1 MHRRDFIEKTLISSV
16 GLTGF
21 GFLNEGFLSTN
32 TIPAWGGRKRKNI
45 DPDWR
50 FHLGDVQGAER
61 APYPDRHWRILDLP
75 HDWSIEGEIDPATG
89 IFPGGIGWYRKNL
102 TWDSSWTGHKVYVD
116 FDGVF
121 MNSDVWINGHHL
133 GHRPYGYIS
142 FRYDMTP
149 YLKQGNNVIAVRA
162 DNSKQPS
169 ARWYTGSGIYRHVWL
184 NITDLVHVGH
194 WGTFVTT
201 PLVSADQA
209 DIHIETQIV
218 NDADR
223 DKVLTVGQNIY
234 SHNGRLVAHTQTQI
248 KAKAASE
255 SSLKQILNLSY
266 PSLWSP
272 DEPNLYEVCTEI
284 RENERVL
291 DRYLSPLGIR
301 KMEFS
306 PEWGFRLN
314 GRPMIFKGTCNH
326 DNSDGILGAA
336 IPDDVLYWRLKRLKE
351 MGSNA
356 IRTSH
361 NPGSPEFYAF
371 CDVLGLM
378 VMDEAFD
385 GWDKPKA
392 RYDYGLYFTD
402 WWKRDLESFIRRDRN
417 HPSVVMWSIG
427 NEVSGYTDARQKE
440 LVDFVHRLDD
450 TRPVTQGNGF
460 AGPYLDIAGFNGPG
474 EEKGRLEAFHKKYPH
489 YPMVGTEMTHTLQ
502 TRGVYRT
509 QTKYRPRDFPAGWER
524 GIKWDKYKEKVY
536 FIPNLSEKEIFPGTP
551 EVYKSSYDNCTV
563 RINVRDQFKND
574 TRYPFF
580 MGSFRWSGFDYLGKE
595 YSESPLRAVDKGVID
610 LAGIV
615 KDHYYLYQSLWTT
628 KPMVHLLPHW
638 THPGKEGV
646 KIPIVAYSNC
656 RRVELFL
663 NGKSLGEQSMDDHL
677 QLVWQVPYRPG
688 ILMAIGKDGNG
699 FKLAEDKRQT
709 AGAPYG
715 IRVEGDKCSLRANRR
730 DVARFE
736 IAITDKNGIV
746 VPEADN
752 RIELKITGPVRLLG
766 LDNGDVADLTRAQS
780 SQRKVFKGKCAGMI
794 QSTGQ
799 AGRVGIKVTSGN
811 LNHGMYSLGVH

>member
-1 MHRRDFIEKTLISSV
+1 MHRRDFIEKTLISGI
-16 GLTGF
+16 GLVGF
-21 GFLNEGFLSTN
+21 GIANEGFLLTN
-32 TIPAWGGRKRKNI
+32 IAGATGSRQRERI
-45 DPDWR
+45 DFDWR
-50 FHLGDVQGAER
+50 FHLGDIQGAEQLS
-61 APYPDRHWRILDLP
+61 YVDRNWRILDLP
-75 HDWSIEGEIDPATG
+75 HDWSIEGEIDKATG
-89 IFPGGIGWYRKNL
+89 LYPGGIGWYRKVL
-102 TWDSSWTGHKVYVD
+102 SWNPAWKGRKIYVD

-142 FRYDMTP
+142 FRYDITP
-149 YLKQGNNVIAVRA
+149 FLKNGNNIIAVRV
-162 DNSKQPS
+162 DNAKQPS

-184 NITDLVHVGH
+184 NITNPVHVGH

-201 PLVSADQA
+201 PAVSADQA
-209 DIHIETQIV
+209 SVHIRTQVV
-218 NDADR
+218 NDTDS
-223 DKVLTVGQNIY
+223 DKLLTVEQAIY
-234 SHNGRLVAHTQTQI
+234 SNSGQLIISTPTQI
-248 KAKAASE
+248 KIKAGAE
-255 SSLKQILNLSY
+255 SSLNQVLEIAY

-272 DEPNLYEVCTEI
+272 DDPYLYGVCTAVKEKD
-284 RENERVL
+284 RVL
-291 DRYLSPLGIR
+291 DRYYTPLGVR

-361 NPGSPEFYAF
+361 NPASPEFYAF
-371 CDVLGLM
+371 CDILGLM

-392 RYDYGLYFTD
+392 KYDYGLYFTD
-402 WWKRDLESFIRRDRN
+402 WWKRDLDSFIRRDRN

-440 LVDFVHRLDD
+440 LVDFIHRLDN

-460 AGPYLDIAGFNGPG
+460 SGPHLDIAGFNGQG
-474 EEKGRLEAFHKKYPH
+474 EEKGRLEAFHKENPR
-489 YPMVGTEMTHTLQ
+489 YPMIGTEMTHTLQ

-509 QTKYRPRDFPAGWER
+509 QTKYRPRDFPARWER
-524 GIKWDKYKEKVY
+524 GKKWDKYKEKVY
-536 FIPNLSEKEIFPGTP
+536 LIPDLSEKEVFTGVP
-551 EVYKSSYDNCTV
+551 EIYKSSYDNCIV
-563 RINVRDQFKND
+563 RIDVRDQFKND
-574 TRYPFF
+574 SRYPFL

-595 YSESPLRAVDKGVID
+595 YSEFPLRAVDKGVID

-615 KDHYYLYQSLWTT
+615 KDHYYLYQSLWTS

-646 KIPIVAYSNC
+646 KIPMVAYSNC
-656 RRVELFL
+656 RQVELFL
-663 NGKSLGEQSMDDHL
+663 NGKSLGNQYMGDDL
-677 QLVWQVPYRPG
+677 QLVWQVPYQPG
-688 ILMAIGKDGNG
+688 TLVAIAKDSNG
-699 FKLAEDKRQT
+699 LKLAEDIQQT

-715 IRVEGDKCSLRANRR
+715 IRTEGDKRFLRANRR

-736 IAITDKNGIV
+736 IAITDKNGTV
-746 VPEADN
+746 VPDADN
-752 RIELKITGPVRLLG
+752 RIELKVTGPVSILG
-766 LDNGDVADLTRAQS
+766 LDNGDVADLTKVQS
-780 SQRKVFKGKCAGMI
+780 LQRNVFKGKCAGMI
-794 QSTGQ
+794 QALDQRGSVRLDVMSKGL
-799 AGRVGIKVTSGN
+799 R
-811 LNHGMYSLGVH
+811 HGVYFLQVH